1 MIPIMRALLESAL
14 KMETRTMGT
23 GLIKNY
29 KSTYFYI
36 GFLLQAF
43 IFVAAFMTGPR
54 AFADSRVY
62 AYRLYNRIN
71 GVPPS
76 SNKLQEVAQLIDA
89 GKFQDAAMSAINDP
103 EGHFY
108 NITLKNF
115 FAKWSNKDESPRQ
128 SLNDYIA
135 TAIGMVRDDIPF
147 NQILSEDILYTAE
160 VGVPYSKSDNKLY
173 ETIESRN
180 LNLFTALK
188 KGTQSSGNGLP
199 AEAIAGVFSTRGFAE
214 AHYSAGTNRR
224 AFEFT
229 MKTFLCRSME
239 SLKDTSRP
247 HVRIRRDVAR
257 APGGAPAKFLNEC
270 AGCHAGMDGF
280 GGAFAYYDFDLTQKS
295 IVYTQGRVMEKF
307 NRNAFEFPEGYVTT
321 DASWIN
327 LWTEGLNRTIGWNGP
342 TSGIGAKSFGE
353 MVSATD
359 AFPRCMAQKAVEMM
373 CARDYP
379 SSEAIPAPDK
389 DAIEAIATSFKS
401 NFNMKDT
408 FARAA
413 VYCSK

>member
-1 MIPIMRALLESAL
+1 MALRF
-14 KMETRTMGT
+14 MNQR
-23 GLIKNY
+23 
-29 KSTYFYI
+29 KSTRCLPGYFLHAAI
-36 GFLLQAF
+36 LVTACISGPQA
-43 IFVAAFMTGPR
+43 T
-54 AFADSRVY
+54 ADSRVY

-76 SNKLQEVAQLIDA
+76 SKKLQEVTQLIDA
-89 GKFQDAAMSAINDP
+89 GKYQDAAMSAINDP

-115 FAKWSNKDESPRQ
+115 FAKWSNKEESPRQ
-128 SLNDYIA
+128 TLNDYIA

-160 VGVPYSKSDNKLY
+160 VGVPYSKADNKLY
-173 ETIESRN
+173 EAIESRN
-180 LNLFTALK
+180 LNLLTSLK
-188 KGTQSSGNGLP
+188 RVPQSSGNKLP
-199 AEAIAGVFSTRGFAE
+199 AEAVAGVFSTRGFAE
-214 AHYSAGTNRR
+214 AHYTAGTNRR
-224 AFEFT
+224 AFEFA

-280 GGAFAYYDFDLTQKS
+280 GGAFAYYDFDMTQKS
-295 IVYTQGRVMEKF
+295 ITYTPGQVAEKF

-321 DASWIN
+321 DASWVN

-342 TSGIGAKSFGE
+342 NSGIGAKSFGE
-353 MVSATD
+353 TIAATD
-359 AFPRCMAQKAVEMM
+359 GFPRCMAQKAVEVM

-389 DAIEAIATSFKS
+389 DAIDAIATNFRS
-401 NFNMKDT
+401 NFNMKET